1 MELTKNGVKDYSLDE
16 FLSDV
21 KVSLAECVLK
31 ALNDCS
37 GIEPEKFLNTFK
49 QIFGEEKSE
58 GMMKIFNQGL
68 LANPFLILT
77 SLYVLDKKK
86 FLSID

>member
-1 MELTKNGVKDYSLDE
+1 MELTKNGVKDYRLDD

-21 KVSLAECVLK
+21 KVALAECVFK

-37 GIEPEKFLNTFK
+37 GIEPEKFLNMFK

-77 SLYVLDKKK
+77 SLYVSDKKK
-86 FLSID
+86 ISQY